1 MEGLVLAA
9 GEGSRLAAPG
19 IDRPKPFV
27 LVGGE
32 PLVGR
37 ALRSLCDVGCA
48 PLTALVRAEHA
59 DAARAV
65 ARATGARV
73 IACRT
78 PSSLHTLA
86 IGLAAVMD
94 EMASGRVLVT
104 MVDTVM
110 RARSFQRVRERAE
123 AELDAGADAV
133 LAVTPFIDDERP
145 VHVALDDRGR
155 VRSVGGEPAARPLV
169 TGGVYAFGPRAA
181 ELVRTEVD
189 AGASRVRAFL
199 AAMVAR
205 GLEVRAVE
213 IDRIVDVDRP
223 EDLRL
228 AASWIAEEE
237 GARA

>member
-9 GEGSRLAAPG
+9 GEGSRLAVPG

-59 DAARAV
+59 EAARAV

-94 EMASGRVLVT
+94 EVASGRVLVT

-110 RARSFQRVRERAE
+110 RARDWQRVRERAE

-155 VRSVGGEPAARPLV
+155 VRSIGDEPAGARPLV

-181 ELVRTEVD
+181 DLARTEVD
-189 AGASRVRAFL
+189 AGASRVRSFL

-205 GLEVRAVE
+205 GLSVRAVE

-228 AASWIAEEE
+228 AAAWIAEE